1 MTTQDAKLNHLK
13 KAERRMSELVEELS
27 RLNEQISVITAEI
40 AQTQAEIIGIVN
52 NETHPLYIAPS
63 KNKPKPKKEDVEKII
78 KNIYNKGEILVCT
91 KDEMKSMHLLT
102 ISHFLKSQTCVVT
115 PLSNSVTNVLAR
127 NGVFD
132 AYALSLCT
140 KHQLMY
146 LRGISKQ
153 RILELE
159 EFLMHIGV
167 TLAEGDVDDDKNP
180 DIMYFPDLMKGVYSQ
195 YTDTVKY
202 MRHSELY
209 TMRDVASINIK
220 EIGIPQGHM
229 RDAWLKTK
237 EIVFGTNGT

>member
-13 KAERRMSELVEELS
+13 KAERRMSELIEELS
-27 RLNEQISVITAEI
+27 RLNEQVSVITTEI

-52 NETHPLYIAPS
+52 SETNPLHIVPS

-78 KNIYNKGEILVCT
+78 KNIYNKGKTLVCT

-115 PLSNSVTNVLAR
+115 PLSNAVTNVLAR

-140 KHQLMY
+140 KHQLMC

-153 RILELE
+153 RIIELE
-159 EFLMHIGV
+159 EFLTHIGV
-167 TLAEGDVDDDKNP
+167 TLAEGDGDDDIVGFCGVVSWIDGKLTPLDHDSYYPSMKVYGYEESNNNGETIL
-180 DIMYFPDLMKGVYSQ
+180 DILVLD
-195 YTDTVKY
+195 
-202 MRHSELY
+202 
-209 TMRDVASINIK
+209 
-220 EIGIPQGHM
+220 
-229 RDAWLKTK
+229 W
-237 EIVFGTNGT
+237 